1 MKYYII
7 AGEASGDLHASN
19 LMRELKGFDAVADFR
34 VWGGDLMAAQ
44 GGTLVKH
51 YRDTAFMGVWEV
63 LTHLKSIF
71 QNLEYCRE
79 DMLRYAPDVVIL
91 VDYPGFNL
99 RMAKFAH
106 KHQFP
111 VFYYISPKIWAWNR
125 SRVHRIRRYVDKMFT
140 ILPFETKFF
149 ARYNVPVVYSGNPL
163 LDAIHSRRYKDEP
176 RSAFLERHQL
186 PDEPIVALLSGSRRQ
201 EIDRLLPDMLAMIP
215 HFPGY
220 QFVIAG
226 APSFSANDYLPY
238 LQGRKR
244 VKVIFE
250 ETYALLQ
257 QAKAAMVTS
266 GTATLEA
273 ALLKCPQV
281 VCYKMWGGAITD
293 FIAKKIIIKVPFI
306 SLVNLIMDREVVREL
321 FQQEMTPDALRA
333 ELEKLLFD
341 ETARHKMLKDYDK
354 LIHIMGGPG
363 SSHKTAS
370 LMWEA
375 LREEGVPEV

>member
-19 LMRELKGFDAVADFR
+19 LMRELKGFDADADFR
-34 VWGGDLMAAQ
+34 VWGGDLMEAQ
-44 GGTLVKH
+44 GGALVKH
-51 YRDTAFMGVWEV
+51 YRDTAYMGVWEV
-63 LTHLKSIF
+63 VTHLKSIF

-99 RMAKFAH
+99 RIAKFAH
-106 KHQFP
+106 QHRFP

-140 ILPFETKFF
+140 ILPFETDFF
-149 ARYNVPVVYSGNPL
+149 ARYEVPVVYSGNPL
-163 LDAIHSRRYKDEP
+163 LDAIHNRKFKDEP
-176 RSAFLERHQL
+176 RSAFLGRHQL
-186 PDEPIVALLSGSRRQ
+186 PDEPIVALLAGSRKQ
-201 EIDRLLPDMLAMIP
+201 EIDRLLPDMLAMMP
-215 HFPGY
+215 HFPGH

-226 APSFSANDYLPY
+226 APSFSANDYAPY
-238 LQGRKR
+238 LQGMKR

-250 ETYALLQ
+250 ETYSLLQ
-257 QAKAAMVTS
+257 QARAAMVTS

-273 ALLKCPQV
+273 GLLKCPQV

-293 FIAKKIIIKVPFI
+293 FMAKKVIIKVPFI
-306 SLVNLIMDREVVREL
+306 SLVNLIMGREVVREL
-321 FQQEMTPDALRA
+321 FQKEMTPETLRT
-333 ELEKLLFD
+333 ELKKLLFD
-341 ETARHKMLKDYDK
+341 ESVRAKMLSDYDE
-354 LIHIMGGPG
+354 LAHIMGGPG
-363 SSHKTAS
+363 SSHKTAA

-375 LREEGVPEV
+375 LQKDVVS